1 MSSYGSKIVDMC
13 REESVVVNL
22 CSSDVKSNMTGQR
35 CSAYHKN
42 RDCAELSGPIIKS
55 SKYVFNMSQTHSI
68 PKGISNR
75 RAGSMIA
82 ARRDIHVHVSSGDHP
97 LHMHADVP
105 PP

>member
-1 MSSYGSKIVDMC
+1 MDMC
-13 REESVVVNL
+13 SEESVVVNL
-22 CSSDVKSNMTGQR
+22 RGSDVKSNMTGQC

-42 RDCAELSGPIIKS
+42 SIFSVTVFRIKKS
-55 SKYVFNMSQTHSI
+55 LKYVFNMSQTQSI

-75 RAGSMIA
+75 RAGSIKTSP
-82 ARRDIHVHVSSGDHP
+82 RDIHLHVSSGDHP